1 LQENGLAYEWELFIC
16 ELAKKVVP
24 KRKRF
29 PLKGKRVVVEQFAD
43 MVLDEF
49 LVKIKGG

>member
-1 LQENGLAYEWELFIC
+1 MSLQENGFAYEWELFIC

-29 PLKGKRVVVEQFAD
+29 L
-43 MVLDEF
+43 
-49 LVKIKGG
+49 